1 MNTSAVLAPEEKS
14 VETSLKPVQVKAARS
29 IASYVPPRPM
39 FSDSLLELSGIERRR
54 RTGSAVFSLIV
65 QSILVIVLILL
76 PLWFTDSLP
85 MQQLVTF
92 LVAPP
97 PPPAPPPPAASAPIK
112 TTKAISQ
119 LLNGQLLAPSKIP
132 KKVEMIK
139 EEDAPPPAM
148 GVTGG
153 VIGGVPG
160 GQAGGVIGSLISST
174 HQSTAPVAAEIPK
187 RLKLSQGVAVGMLQ
201 SRVEPVYPIIA
212 LKARVQGTV
221 LLRAVISREGNIE
234 NLQLIQGHPMLV
246 EAAINAVRQ
255 WHYVP
260 YRLSGEPVEVETT
273 VLVNFHID
281 K

>member
-1 MNTSAVLAPEEKS
+1 
-14 VETSLKPVQVKAARS
+14 
-29 IASYVPPRPM
+29 
-39 FSDSLLELSGIERRR
+39 D
-54 RTGSAVFSLIV
+54 
-65 QSILVIVLILL
+65 
-76 PLWFTDSLP
+76 
-85 MQQLVTF
+85 
-92 LVAPP
+92 
-97 PPPAPPPPAASAPIK
+97 
-112 TTKAISQ
+112 
-119 LLNGQLLAPSKIP
+119 
-132 KKVEMIK
+132 MIK

-234 NLQLIQGHPMLV
+234 NLQLIQGHPM
-246 EAAINAVRQ
+246 
-255 WHYVP
+255 
-260 YRLSGEPVEVETT
+260 
-273 VLVNFHID
+273 
-281 K
+281 